1 MTEKLNHPFI
11 KKDNH
16 DYVDYYL
23 VVDDIDKYQIFKEHS
38 SLYDCEVMVL
48 KSQILIHLIISQ
60 VLELLFLERKLVRS

>member
-23 VVDDIDKYQIFKEHS
+23 VVPHCQTRLGVIEDFHKPNFCSNCGKALKWKEV
-38 SLYDCEVMVL
+38 DND
-48 KSQILIHLIISQ
+48 
-60 VLELLFLERKLVRS
+60 